1 MHLNQHPTHTL
12 DLSVRELPQLFNSL
26 DPTPFLNKDLDR
38 DCEAYIEN
46 WALQLPH
53 DSHLHLTIHVEQLT
67 SPAQASELVTDAL
80 HNFYAYK
87 VELARGQLRQLLRQ
101 GRTNL
106 AIGIGFLASCLI
118 LAELIG
124 TLVTGHPAKIAR
136 ETLTIIGWVALWRPA
151 QTFLYDWWPVRD
163 RIRVFENLRFARVTV
178 RRAAPTPAAA
188 TRGLG
193 DRGKQPGSHP

>member
-1 MHLNQHPTHTL
+1 MHINQHPTHTL

-46 WALQLPH
+46 WALQLP
-53 DSHLHLTIHVEQLT
+53 DNSHLHLTIHVEQAT
-67 SPAQASELVTDAL
+67 SLEQASELVADAL

-87 VELARGQLRQLLRQ
+87 VELVRGQLRQLLRQ

-106 AIGIGFLASCLI
+106 AIGIAFLALCLI
-118 LAELIG
+118 LAELID
-124 TLVTGHPAKIAR
+124 TLIAGHPARIAR

-151 QTFLYDWWPVRD
+151 QTFLYDWWPVRN

-178 RRAAPTPAAA
+178 CRAGDTPAPAA
-188 TRGLG
+188 R
-193 DRGKQPGSHP
+193 R